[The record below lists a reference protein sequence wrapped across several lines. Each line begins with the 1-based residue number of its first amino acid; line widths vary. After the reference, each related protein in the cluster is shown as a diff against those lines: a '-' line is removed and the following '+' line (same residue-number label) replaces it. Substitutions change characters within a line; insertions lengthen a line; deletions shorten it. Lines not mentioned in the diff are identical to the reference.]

1 MSKLTF
7 TERAWSEYLEWQS
20 GDKKI
25 LRRINLLLRDIQRS
39 CFDGLGKPEPLA
51 GNYAG
56 YWSRRIDHTHRIVYQ
71 IKEDMVEIVQCKGHY
86 ND

>member
-7 TERAWSEYLEWQS
+7 TERAWSEYLDWQS

-25 LRRINLLLRDIQRS
+25 LRRINLLLKDIQRS
-39 CFDGLGKPEPLA
+39 CFDGLGKPEPLT